1 LVVGLHNVLN
11 FLVIDLKE
19 VNQVLVVMA
28 VNKVDIMVVEDLKEV
43 DQVVVKI
50 AVKKVNIMVVIDLD
64 HHVQRE
70 MDPDLMVNV
79 LHVQNGIVH
88 DRMENVLLVQNET
101 VHDLI
106 GNVHPVPNGMVV
118 VRMEN
123 GLKTMIMIIVDQV
136 VNTNEKA
143 EMIKAG
149 MVQVLDK
156 IILIMMMSM

>member
-70 MDPDLMVNV
+70 MDP
-79 LHVQNGIVH
+79 G
-88 DRMENVLLVQNET
+88 
-101 VHDLI
+101 
-106 GNVHPVPNGMVV
+106 
-118 VRMEN
+118 
-123 GLKTMIMIIVDQV
+123 K
-136 VNTNEKA
+136 NT
-143 EMIKAG
+143 
-149 MVQVLDK
+149 
-156 IILIMMMSM
+156 